1 MAIDD
6 IVNHQLHQL
15 PPTRR
20 RILVTMMEH
29 EGMTAD
35 ELAEEVG
42 ITPVAV
48 RRHLTNLE
56 RDRLVEREQ
65 VRRPLGRPNFVYR
78 LTEAAHLLFP
88 NNYDQLANYVLRAIE
103 QYFGEEA
110 VERIFEQRRR
120 ELARTYEAR
129 VNGETLP
136 ARLEQL
142 TQLREEDGYLAA
154 WEKQPD
160 GSFILHQYHCPI
172 ERVAEV
178 CGAACAQELELFA
191 DLLRAEVNRKQHHVM
206 GDPACSYQIR
216 PK

>member
-1 MAIDD
+1 MATYD
-6 IVNHQLHQL
+6 VLNHQL

-20 RILVTMMEH
+20 RILITMKEH
-29 EGMTAD
+29 GGMTAD

-65 VRRPLGRPNFVYR
+65 VKRPLGRPNFVYR
-78 LTEAAHLLFP
+78 LTDAAHFLFP

-110 VERIFEQRRR
+110 VERIFEQREQ
-120 ELARTYEAR
+120 ELARLYQAR
-129 VNGETLP
+129 VNGDSLP

-142 TQLREEDGYLAA
+142 TRLRDEDGYLAA
-154 WEKQPD
+154 WEKTQD
-160 GSFILHQYHCPI
+160 GMYMLHQYHCPI
-172 ERVAEV
+172 QRVAEV
-178 CGAACAQELELFA
+178 CGAACAQELALFA
-191 DLLRAEVNRKQHHVM
+191 DLLQADVNRQRHQVK

-216 PK
+216 PWKP

>member
-1 MAIDD
+1 MGAND
-6 IVNHQLHQL
+6 VLNHQL

-20 RILVTMMEH
+20 RILITMMEH
-29 EGMTAD
+29 GGMTAD
-35 ELAEEVG
+35 ELAEELG

-78 LTEAAHLLFP
+78 LTDAAHLLFP
-88 NNYDQLANYVLRAIE
+88 NNCDQLANYVLRAIE

-120 ELARTYEAR
+120 ELARLYEAR
-129 VNGETLP
+129 VNGESLP
-136 ARLEQL
+136 VRLEQL

-154 WEKQPD
+154 WEKAQD
-160 GSFILHQYHCPI
+160 GTFILHQYHCPI
-172 ERVAEV
+172 QRVAEV
-178 CGAACAQELELFA
+178 CGAACAQELALFA
-191 DLLRAEVNRKQHHVM
+191 DLLHADVNRREPQVT

-216 PK
+216 AR